1 MRVQAHL
8 LSGALRRKAAASLP
22 PEFLREG
29 RRLWLE
35 ALDADSEPGAMLVD
49 VSEALARVGLENQ
62 RAAIVGRGT
71 FKMDV
76 ALCQLDK
83 DGHPVSTSSRHRLHP
98 DTGECHA

>member
-8 LSGALRRKAAASLP
+8 LSGALRRKAAANLP

-98 DTGECHA
+98 DTSGCHA